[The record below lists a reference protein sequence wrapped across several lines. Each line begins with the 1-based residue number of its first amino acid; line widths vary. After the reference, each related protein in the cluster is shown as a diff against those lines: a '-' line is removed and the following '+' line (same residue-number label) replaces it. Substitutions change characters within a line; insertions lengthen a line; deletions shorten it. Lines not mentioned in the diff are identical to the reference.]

1 MYVPTVGNSKPAS
14 LRKFWMWALPAFK
27 ADKKTTRSTTVWHRH
42 LEEYYRILC
51 VGVPTGPSF
60 AT

>member
-1 MYVPTVGNSKPAS
+1 MPAGVARQSDSKKKNDEIDHS
-14 LRKFWMWALPAFK
+14 LFG
-27 ADKKTTRSTTVWHRH
+27 HRH

-60 AT
+60 AS